1 MYRVH
6 FIWSE
11 PLFLFLVS
19 FQILLTLPTHPTFCA
34 DSQYF
39 VQCRQNQT
47 LCKHHC
53 RYQKS
58 MSFSTPWNNNSIL
71 WNKYSILWKNHSRL
85 WNSPLLSLL
94 AYMCACCL
102 HYVMFCITVV
112 NASSVS
118 NVGNIYKF
126 Q

>member
-39 VQCRQNQT
+39 VQCRQIQT
-47 LCKHHC
+47 QCKHYYC
-53 RYQKS
+53 RQEGHE
-58 MSFSTPWNNNSIL
+58 FF
-71 WNKYSILWKNHSRL
+71 H
-85 WNSPLLSLL
+85 
-94 AYMCACCL
+94 
-102 HYVMFCITVV
+102 TVE
-112 NASSVS
+112 
-118 NVGNIYKF
+118 YFF
-126 Q
+126 QTME